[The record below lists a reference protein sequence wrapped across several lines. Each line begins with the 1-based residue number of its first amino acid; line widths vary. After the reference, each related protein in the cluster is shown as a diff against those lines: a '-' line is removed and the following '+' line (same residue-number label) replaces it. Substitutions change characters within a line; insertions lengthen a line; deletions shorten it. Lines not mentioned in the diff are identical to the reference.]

1 MKKLII
7 IFSIILV
14 AINVN
19 AGGLIIAAEKMPDI
33 DIMPRHPQW
42 PPNPIPFP
50 TPHVQHYVLQNK
62 VQKVDVSLNELS
74 ANTKI
79 EQVFYNPNNQRL
91 EGFFFFP
98 LPEGANIS
106 EFTMDING
114 KETKAELLDAAKAAQ
129 IYQRIVS
136 SMRDPALLEF
146 SNRKLMKVKIFP
158 IEPRSE
164 LRISLSYAQTLNKE
178 NNTVHFKYPLKN
190 THKDSNNIES
200 FIFSAKLETT
210 DPIKN
215 IYCPTHKLEISEK
228 GNNKATIGFEES
240 DIEPASDI
248 DIFYSLNQKDF
259 GLSII
264 NHATSNN
271 EGFFLLNV
279 SPGIQADKQALPKDV
294 AFVLDASGSMSG
306 EKMKQA
312 KKALTFCVEHLNE
325 EDRFQIIRFSTE
337 ANALY
342 GSLSKANKSNLNEA
356 NEFIDDMEAIGG
368 TNIDEALQLALEHQP
383 TKDRPYI
390 IVFITDG
397 KPTVGEIRQ
406 DQLINYVEKN
416 NENNTRI
423 FTFGIGN
430 DINTLLLD
438 KITELSNA
446 HRTYIT
452 PEEDIEVKISN
463 FYTKISSPVLT
474 DLDLKFTGLNVSS
487 INPKKLPDLFNG
499 SSLTVIGRYNKAS
512 NNTSAQ
518 LCGNIKDEDVELNY
532 DFNLDNNSK
541 NEFIANL
548 WANREVG
555 FLLDQIRLNGESDEL
570 KKEIVSLAKKYGI
583 VTPYTSY
590 LIVEDE
596 SMAVNRGTI
605 RPKNQLIGNRI
616 ELEAE
621 MEAISDSY
629 IDMNKSSGASSVRS
643 SSGIQNMNQAESLS
657 SVAAPKRKLESK
669 SGFTSA
675 NDLTNQKVSENIQMN
690 NGRAFYL
697 NSNVW
702 IDELVQVN
710 EKLNTEKIKF
720 ASEEYFTLLNNV
732 PEVYNYLA
740 MGNNIRF
747 VANNRI
753 YEIFE

>member
-7 IFSIILV
+7 IFSLLIV
-14 AINVN
+14 AFTTQ
-19 AGGLIIAAEKMPDI
+19 AGGLIIAADKMP
-33 DIMPRHPQW
+33 DIMPRHPHW
-42 PPNPIPFP
+42 PPNPWPLP
-50 TPHVQHYVLQNK
+50 VPVQHYVLQNK
-62 VQKVDVSLNELS
+62 LQKAEVTLNELT

-79 EQVFYNPNNQRL
+79 EQIFYNPNNRRL

-106 EFTMDING
+106 HFTMDING
-114 KETKAELLDAAKAAQ
+114 KETKAELLDAKKAAQ

-146 SNRKLMKVKIFP
+146 SNRQLMKVKIFP
-158 IEPRSE
+158 IEPKSE
-164 LRISLSYAQTLNKE
+164 TRITLTYDQTLTRE

-190 THKDSNNIES
+190 THKDNNKIETFS
-200 FIFSAKLETT
+200 FSAKLNTQ

-215 IYCPTHKLEISEK
+215 IYCPTHHVEIVDK
-228 GNNKATIGFEES
+228 GKTEAVIGFEDS
-240 DIEPASDI
+240 NIVPTTDI
-248 DIFYSLNQKDF
+248 DIFYSLNKKDF
-259 GLSII
+259 GLSMI
-264 NHATSNN
+264 NHATSND
-271 EGFFLLNV
+271 EGFFLLNI
-279 SPGIQADKQALPKDV
+279 SPGIHTEKKPLPKDV

-306 EKMKQA
+306 EKMEQA
-312 KKALTFCVEHLNE
+312 KKALSFCVQHLNE
-325 EDRFQIIRFSTE
+325 DDRFQIIRFSTE
-337 ANALY
+337 ADALFD
-342 GSLSKANKSNLNEA
+342 GLEKASINNMNEA
-356 NEFIDDMEAIGG
+356 ENYIDDLEAIGG
-368 TNIDEALQLALEHQP
+368 TNIDEALQLALNHQP
-383 TKDRPYI
+383 TKDRPYL

-406 DQLINYVEKN
+406 EQLINFVEKN
-416 NENNTRI
+416 NTNNTRI

-463 FYTKISSPVLT
+463 FYTKVSSPVLT
-474 DLDLKFTGLNVSS
+474 DLSVKFTGLTASS
-487 INPKKLPDLFNG
+487 VNPKKLPDLFSG
-499 SSLTVIGRYNKAS
+499 SSQTIIGKYKKATK
-512 NNTSAQ
+512 NTSVQ
-518 LCGNIKDEDVELNY
+518 LCGNIKEEDVELNY
-532 DFNLDNNSK
+532 NFLLANKTN
-541 NEFIANL
+541 NEFIAKL

-555 FLLDQIRLNGESDEL
+555 YLLDQIRLNGESDEL

-590 LIVEDE
+590 LIIEDE
-596 SMAVNRGTI
+596 SMAVNRG
-605 RPKNQLIGNRI
+605 RVQPQNQLIRNRVVQ
-616 ELEAE
+616 EFE
-621 MEAISDSY
+621 MEIFEDSY
-629 IDMNKSSGASSVRS
+629 DSMSKSSGASSVQS
-643 SSGIQNMNQAESLS
+643 SAGIQQMNKAESLS
-657 SVAAPKRKLESK
+657 SIQPQVISAAPKASK
-669 SGFTSA
+669 EYKA
-675 NDLTNQKVSENIQMN
+675 NQLVSQNIQMN

-697 NSNVW
+697 NDKIW
-702 IDELVQVN
+702 IDELVPQN
-710 EKLNTEKIKF
+710 ENLKTEKIEF
-720 ASEEYFTLLNNV
+720 ASEEYFELLNNV

>member
-1 MKKLII
+1 
-7 IFSIILV
+7 
-14 AINVN
+14 
-19 AGGLIIAAEKMPDI
+19 
-33 DIMPRHPQW
+33 
-42 PPNPIPFP
+42 
-50 TPHVQHYVLQNK
+50 
-62 VQKVDVSLNELS
+62 
-74 ANTKI
+74 
-79 EQVFYNPNNQRL
+79 
-91 EGFFFFP
+91 
-98 LPEGANIS
+98 
-106 EFTMDING
+106 
-114 KETKAELLDAAKAAQ
+114 
-129 IYQRIVS
+129 
-136 SMRDPALLEF
+136 
-146 SNRKLMKVKIFP
+146 
-158 IEPRSE
+158 
-164 LRISLSYAQTLNKE
+164 
-178 NNTVHFKYPLKN
+178 
-190 THKDSNNIES
+190 
-200 FIFSAKLETT
+200 
-210 DPIKN
+210 
-215 IYCPTHKLEISEK
+215 
-228 GNNKATIGFEES
+228 
-240 DIEPASDI
+240 
-248 DIFYSLNQKDF
+248 
-259 GLSII
+259 
-264 NHATSNN
+264 
-271 EGFFLLNV
+271 
-279 SPGIQADKQALPKDV
+279 
-294 AFVLDASGSMSG
+294 
-306 EKMKQA
+306 
-312 KKALTFCVEHLNE
+312 
-325 EDRFQIIRFSTE
+325 
-337 ANALY
+337 
-342 GSLSKANKSNLNEA
+342 
-356 NEFIDDMEAIGG
+356 
-368 TNIDEALQLALEHQP
+368 
-383 TKDRPYI
+383 
-390 IVFITDG
+390 
-397 KPTVGEIRQ
+397 
-406 DQLINYVEKN
+406 
-416 NENNTRI
+416 
-423 FTFGIGN
+423 
-430 DINTLLLD
+430 LLD

-629 IDMNKSSGASSVRS
+629 IDMNKSTGASSVRS